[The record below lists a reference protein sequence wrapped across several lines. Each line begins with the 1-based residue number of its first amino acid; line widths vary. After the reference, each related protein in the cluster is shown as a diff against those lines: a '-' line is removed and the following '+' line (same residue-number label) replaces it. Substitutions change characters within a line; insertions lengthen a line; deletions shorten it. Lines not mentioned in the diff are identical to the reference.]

1 MQLAEHVAHLG
12 KKRNAHELLVW
23 KPKGDHLEGMCGWE
37 DIIKMY
43 LKEIE
48 WQDVIGFI
56 RLRIFTS
63 DRLLPTW

>member
-1 MQLAEHVAHLG
+1 MSRACGTCGEEEKCTQTFGVETQGRPLGRHV
-12 KKRNAHELLVW
+12 
-23 KPKGDHLEGMCGWE
+23 CGWE

-48 WQDVIGFI
+48 WHDVIGFI